1 MPYAD
6 KLFCVPAMV
15 CFARLE
21 RERER
26 EPYRGRLHPR
36 LLLLR
41 LLLLLPLH
49 AHCFIVHV
57 HLVNRN
63 EHIFFSFASPNL
75 QINKWWNNCVMRT
88 CVGRAINMCVI
99 VVDCFQTLGSSVIN
113 SMIGSRIIQ
122 LHHTAA
128 TPTTTTK
135 GSFRF
140 IPHMEIE
147 CNCWTRCSFERNT
160 TRPNIIK
167 SSTYINQ
174 CLPSISQMGS
184 FADNGRSMLASLF
197 FTSLVSPFGMVLNKW
212 RQQQPQKNRTN

>member
-1 MPYAD
+1 MHKNTEQNFRTTYIYIVLYVLAYIEYSILTTTTTIYTGKKMCSMWMVIKKERYAWYNGVRVFEWQPTGIKIHLAPTDFGICIMPYAD

-75 QINKWWNNCVMRT
+75 
-88 CVGRAINMCVI
+88 
-99 VVDCFQTLGSSVIN
+99 
-113 SMIGSRIIQ
+113 
-122 LHHTAA
+122 
-128 TPTTTTK
+128 
-135 GSFRF
+135 
-140 IPHMEIE
+140 
-147 CNCWTRCSFERNT
+147 
-160 TRPNIIK
+160 
-167 SSTYINQ
+167 
-174 CLPSISQMGS
+174 
-184 FADNGRSMLASLF
+184 
-197 FTSLVSPFGMVLNKW
+197 
-212 RQQQPQKNRTN
+212 